1 MYVLEGFTELAIVSG
16 AFLEIEAGGCSKV
29 QKKKWSRARFYAP
42 AFIAAYLSYIQL
54 LPHAALQ
61 QKSTAHCP
69 RKERLLLFSSRASLF
84 HSSSVTML
92 LDKASSYNNFS
103 VYLLVNDNI
112 MYNVVVCSPE

>member
-1 MYVLEGFTELAIVSG
+1 MLNSTEKNGAARIACAI
-16 AFLEIEAGGCSKV
+16 L
-29 QKKKWSRARFYAP
+29 RP

-103 VYLLVNDNI
+103 VYLLVNDNT
-112 MYNVVVCSPE
+112 MYNVVVCSPEQSIVPVL

>member
-1 MYVLEGFTELAIVSG
+1 ML
-16 AFLEIEAGGCSKV
+16 
-29 QKKKWSRARFYAP
+29 
-42 AFIAAYLSYIQL
+42 
-54 LPHAALQ
+54 
-61 QKSTAHCP
+61 KSTEKKMEP
-69 RKERLLLFSSRASLF
+69 RAILRPRIYCGIHPAPPPCSLAAKKYSTLPKKRAAPTISSRASLF